1 MITVAD
7 REPVDV
13 ARLVKDWLSN
23 DLAARFPAL
32 SVRLELPPDWTLG
45 SPPVLLVADDGAPMG
60 MWPAATMPTIRVTS
74 WTSGRE
80 TRYAYAALGRLLT
93 AHIPGVASVLP
104 GTGVL
109 EARDSKTNGD
119 LASFTV
125 LTRVRTAKTPTWGG
139 SRLPVGLP
147 VTLSAPLGGTP

>member
-1 MITVAD
+1 MTS

-13 ARLVKDWLSN
+13 ARLIKDWLKS
-23 DLAARFPAL
+23 DLADRFPEL
-32 SVRLELPPDWTLG
+32 SVRLELPSDWALG
-45 SPPVLLVADDGAPMG
+45 SNPVLLVANDGSPMA

-80 TRYAYAALGRLLT
+80 LKYAHAAIGRLLT
-93 AHIPGVASVLP
+93 ERIPGIAAVLP

-109 EARDSKTNGD
+109 EARDSKTQGD

-125 LTRVRTAKTPTWGG
+125 LTRARTQ
-139 SRLPVGLP
+139 
-147 VTLSAPLGGTP
+147 